1 MQHDSAIS
9 SPPFFIRLNQLISN
23 AGICSRRKADQLIL
37 AGHIAVDGQVVKVLG
52 TKVAKNAVVTYKGN
66 HLSLEKFKYFLL
78 NKPKGY
84 VTTTR
89 DPEGRKVVLDLISK
103 KFCTERIYPVGRLD
117 YDTTGLL
124 LLTNDGLLAQR
135 LAHPSSEVKKKYHVM
150 LNKAITLDH
159 LNRIKQGLLL
169 EDGEVKVDSLTLVQE
184 DPFQLHIVIHVG
196 KNRIIRRIFEHL
208 GYDVIQLDRIGY
220 AHFTKKDIPRGQWL
234 LLSDAAIV
242 RLKKSLPAFVSLLLL
257 KLS

>member
-9 SPPFFIRLNQLISN
+9 FPASFIRLNQLISN
-23 AGICSRRKADQLIL
+23 AGVCSRRKADQLIL

-52 TKVAKNAVVTYKGN
+52 TKVAKHAAITYKGN
-66 HLSLEKFKYFLL
+66 HLSVEKFKYFLL

-135 LAHPSSEVKKKYHVM
+135 LAHPSSEVKKKYHVV

-159 LNRIKQGLLL
+159 FNHIKQGLLL
-169 EDGEVKVDSLTLVQE
+169 GDGEVKVDSLRLVQE
-184 DPFQLHIVIHVG
+184 DPFQLHVVIHIG
-196 KNRIIRRIFEHL
+196 KNRIIRRMFEHL
-208 GYDVIQLDRIGY
+208 GYDVVQLDRIGY
-220 AHFTKKDIPRGQWL
+220 AHFTKKDIPRGKWL
-234 LLSDAAIV
+234 LLSNVAIA
-242 RLKKSLPAFVSLLLL
+242 RLKKSLPALTASCC
-257 KLS
+257 